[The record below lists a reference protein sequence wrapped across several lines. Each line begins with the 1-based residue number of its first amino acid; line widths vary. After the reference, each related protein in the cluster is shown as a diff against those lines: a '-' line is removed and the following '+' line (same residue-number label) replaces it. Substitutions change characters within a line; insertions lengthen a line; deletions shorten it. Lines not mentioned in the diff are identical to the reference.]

1 MWRQSQFFREFCEFP
16 WLLAEK
22 GNQITLTLKK
32 EETALQLPEI
42 DCFKQWTNT
51 THEGFSLVGD
61 LSGCGLQLNLIS
73 TMALIHF
80 SRER

>member
-22 GNQITLTLKK
+22 GNQITLPLKK

-42 DCFKQWTNT
+42 DCFKQGPTPLMKGS
-51 THEGFSLVGD
+51 HL
-61 LSGCGLQLNLIS
+61 
-73 TMALIHF
+73 
-80 SRER
+80 